1 MTRFMIY
8 KNIANKVEIPCIII
22 SLHHAVKNSPMVI

>member
-8 KNIANKVEIPCIII
+8 KNIVNKIEIPCFTI
-22 SLHHAVKNSPMVI
+22 SLLYAVKNSPMAI

>member
-8 KNIANKVEIPCIII
+8 KNIANKAEIPCITI
-22 SLHHAVKNSPMVI
+22 SLLYAVKNSPMVI

>member
-8 KNIANKVEIPCIII
+8 KNIANKEEISCLTI
-22 SLHHAVKNSPMVI
+22 SLLYAVKNSPMVI